1 MNRTRRV
8 IAVITALA
16 GSAALA
22 AAIGT
27 GPVSIPAASAAGP
40 VPACADHAQ
49 SACF

>member
-1 MNRTRRV
+1 MHRIT
-8 IAVITALA
+8 AALTALA
-16 GSAALA
+16 APALLA

-27 GPVSIPAASAAGP
+27 GPAAIPAASAAGP